1 MNRALAV
8 LLCASLLSGGCH
20 TMHALSVPTDPAAR
34 PVGPGAIQSGDR
46 LHIVWH
52 DGRDEWVTVERPSEG
67 GFYTT
72 MDNRPYQYRDIARI
86 DRQSLDKGRTTM
98 AAIAAVAAAVGV
110 IWVFSA
116 NFFIGPG
123 FIFVS
128 S

>member
-1 MNRALAV
+1 
-8 LLCASLLSGGCH
+8 
-20 TMHALSVPTDPAAR
+20 MHALSVPTDPAAR

-52 DGRDEWVTVERPSEG
+52 DGRDEGVTVERPSEG